1 MSGPHL
7 YWSGEIWASGF
18 YEAPQEIPK
27 ANQGGEVLVQRSGG
41 QFLRKTTRLGWQKSG
56 GRPRGHCLPF
66 TWTKLT
72 ACTRPTLFSAQQ
84 M

>member
-41 QFLRKTTRLGWQKSG
+41 QFLEKTLDWV
-56 GRPRGHCLPF
+56 GRSLEEDHGVIAYPSRG
-66 TWTKLT
+66 
-72 ACTRPTLFSAQQ
+72 RS
-84 M
+84 

>member
-1 MSGPHL
+1 MLGPRL

-18 YEAPQEIPK
+18 YEIPQEIPK
-27 ANQGGEVLVQRSGG
+27 PNQGGEVLIQRLGG
-41 QFLRKTTRLGWQKSG
+41 WFLRKATKLGQQKSG
-56 GRPRGHCLPF
+56 ERPGGHSLPF

-84 M
+84 T